1 MIHVVGHT
9 ATDHIFRVPRL
20 PAPNTST
27 QILDHQIFFGGGAAN
42 IAVGIATLG
51 GEATLVSAVGGDFAG
66 SAYDEWIDSKRVG
79 RFFYIEE
86 DAHTPLACMFTDE
99 NEDQITFF
107 EWGASDAFTRADPP
121 SFDFVHM
128 ATADPSYN
136 VKVAER
142 ARFASFDPGQDI
154 HKYSAE
160 QFERLLDTI
169 DILFANRF
177 EAEIMGRVLGLT
189 EDELAGR
196 VPATIFTQGRDGS
209 RLYEDGRSID
219 IPSVPVTL
227 VDPTGAGDAYRAGF
241 LTAYQK
247 RMPLPD
253 CCRTGTICSSF
264 VIEKAGCQTNLPS
277 WEQVQERFQRY
288 FG

>member
-9 ATDHIFRVPRL
+9 ATDHIFRVPHL
-20 PAPNTST
+20 PDANTST

-42 IAVGIATLG
+42 IAVGIAVLG
-51 GEATLVSAVGGDFAG
+51 GESTLVSAVGGDFAG
-66 SAYDEWIDSKRVG
+66 TEYDRWLDSHQVG

-86 DAHTPLACMFTDE
+86 EAHTPLACMFTDTK
-99 NEDQITFF
+99 EDQITFF
-107 EWGASDAFTRADPP
+107 EWGASEAFTKADPP
-121 SFDFVHM
+121 AFDFVHM

-142 ARFASFDPGQDI
+142 AGFASFDPGQDI

-160 QFERLLDTI
+160 QFEQLLDSI
-169 DILFANRF
+169 DILFANRY
-177 EAEIMGRVLGLT
+177 EAEIMAGVLKHT
-189 EDELAGR
+189 EEELSGR
-196 VPATIFTQGRDGS
+196 VPVAIFTQGKDGS
-209 RLYEDGRSID
+209 RLYEDGVLTV

-247 RMPLPD
+247 QMPLTD
-253 CCRTGTICSSF
+253 CCRIGTVCSSF
-264 VIEKAGCQTNLPS
+264 VIERVGCQTNLPS
-277 WEQVQERFQRY
+277 WDQMQERLRKY